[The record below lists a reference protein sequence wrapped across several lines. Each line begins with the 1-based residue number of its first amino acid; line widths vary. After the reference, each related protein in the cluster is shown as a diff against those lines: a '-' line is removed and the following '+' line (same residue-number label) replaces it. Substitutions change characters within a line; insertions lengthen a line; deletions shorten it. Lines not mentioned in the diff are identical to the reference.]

1 MVVEKI
7 YEPPLPH

>member
-7 YEPPLPH
+7 YVV